1 MMPYLYSKAVE
12 AHKEGTPMMR
22 PMVFEYPSDPVA
34 AYLETQ
40 YMLGDALLVAP
51 VLREDK
57 KAAVIIF
64 RKEDD
69 RFLHRRN
76 KGRRPLLRGRV

>member
-1 MMPYLYSKAVE
+1 MK
-12 AHKEGTPMMR
+12 KEPPMMR

-57 KAAVIIF
+57 KAQYYLPEGDGPIS
-64 RKEDD
+64 
-69 RFLHRRN
+69 HRRN